1 MKNFMMQL
9 SLRNKLLCI
18 LLVIMLIFSGFS
30 IFLIQSLDEIN
41 EVTNTIKKENLPTL
55 VWYNH
60 WEKELAI
67 KKSLVETQ
75 LKNDSKEIFIRN
87 YLDFDEDFSQN
98 QFNETMEL
106 PIELIELNNR
116 LILLDFIITNK
127 VMGLLEYEEVEA
139 AKGVLEKEYLPE
151 LIELQKVIMTNKEE
165 EMQAFDKNSEAF
177 PIIIEKSIMILL
189 VLTFIGVLTAIYFSY
204 RVSKNMSEPIV
215 EMVQKVNHIANGNY
229 DVKLDEPSQI
239 EFRSLAKSIT
249 QMSLS
254 LQQSFQKILHDKV
267 KHEEILNSLP
277 IGIITY
283 DETEKEYMVNSFVK
297 KILQIDAE
305 KLQDKRVI
313 PQLRTNPLLQLFFS
327 KDTCLNKKI
336 TIELNQQHYVFL
348 VSQVELNDYMSVK
361 TGKIFYFIDITE
373 SALLEERIIKS
384 EKLALVGEMA
394 ASSAHEIR
402 NPLTV
407 IHGFLT
413 LMQESL
419 NKEQL
424 EQFNFRLMMKEI
436 ERLYSIV
443 EQMLLMSKQKP
454 PEMRPTDLNE
464 VLNDLF
470 PLLNGTFKSKS
481 IDFIMNITNQC
492 VLADSKQLKQVFLNL
507 IRNSIEAIGSNGKIT
522 ISAFEQQDDVYIRIQ
537 DNGEGVPDSIKRE
550 LFEPF
555 STSKSNGTG
564 LGLNVVKTIIEN
576 HQGSIELYTSDNTGT
591 TFQIRLPICSSTS
604 NRFV

>member
-127 VMGLLEYEEVEA
+127 VMGLLDYEEVEA

-481 IDFIMNITNQC
+481 IDFIMNLTNQC

>member
-283 DETEKEYMVNSFVK
+283 DEIEKEYMVNSFVK

-481 IDFIMNITNQC
+481 IDFIMDITNQC

-555 STSKSNGTG
+555 STSKSTGTG